1 MRPVLAITFVFIFR
15 MTFLLPLIVKY
26 GERVRRLCS
35 PLRKQAL
42 ADMATAAVKYVFA
55 SVVVNVLALGVYN
68 FGDIFEDGKAKAKI
82 SFVSKGNS
90 EGGKEGSVKD
100 RCLHGDG
107 RNIRVKKNGIDSV
120 HGCRERVVSGAVMY
134 VASMLRRYSGEKSC
148 LAV

>member
-1 MRPVLAITFVFIFR
+1 

-42 ADMATAAVKYVFA
+42 GRHGDGGGKICFRVCCCKRL
-55 SVVVNVLALGVYN
+55 SLGVYN